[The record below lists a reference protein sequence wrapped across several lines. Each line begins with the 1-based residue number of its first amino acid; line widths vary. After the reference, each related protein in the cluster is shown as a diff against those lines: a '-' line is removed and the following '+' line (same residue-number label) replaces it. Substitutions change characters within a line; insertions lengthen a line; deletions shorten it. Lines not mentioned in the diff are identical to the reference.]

1 MALTTATEVKSMLRW
16 GTAEATK
23 YEGQLDAYIAAAS
36 KRVEEDAGPF
46 EARTV
51 VHIADGAD
59 TVLLPHA
66 PNEVTLVH
74 VTGGGGGEWVDGY
87 FIPAEGWVTFG
98 GNYTVNHRSGIL
110 YGPFPY
116 GRQNVKVTFT
126 VGSDTIPEDVQLAA
140 TMVAVDMWAIASQ
153 RAPSLD
159 DQVDPSYLMPKVV
172 RDLLAPYKRAQMPGF
187 A

>member
-1 MALTTATEVKSMLRW
+1 MALTTVDEVKNMLRW

-51 VHIADGAD
+51 VHVCDGGD
-59 TVLLPHA
+59 TILLPHA
-66 PNEVTLVH
+66 PNEVTLVQ
-74 VTGGGGGEWVDGY
+74 VTGDGGGEWVDGY
-87 FIPAEGWVTFG
+87 FVPVDGWVTFDG
-98 GNYTVNHRSGIL
+98 TYKVNHTAGIL

-126 VGSDTIPEDVQLAA
+126 VGMDTIPDDVQLAA